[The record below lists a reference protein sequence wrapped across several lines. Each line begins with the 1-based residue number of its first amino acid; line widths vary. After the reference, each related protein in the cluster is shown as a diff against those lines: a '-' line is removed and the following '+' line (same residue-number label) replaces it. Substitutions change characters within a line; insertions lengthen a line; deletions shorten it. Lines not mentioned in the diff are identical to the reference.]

1 MRFPVVTL
9 LTSFASLAL
18 GDVLF
23 TSPAAG
29 ATLPGGGTL
38 SVVFKESG
46 TSPAITTLA
55 SYQLFL
61 MAGGND
67 DTNMVCTMARDAI
80 GIGN

>member
-1 MRFPVVTL
+1 MRFPVITL

-29 ATLPGGGTL
+29 ATLTGGSTL

-46 TSPAITTLA
+46 TSPAISTLQ

-61 MAGGND
+61 MAGGNS
-67 DTNMVCTMARDAI
+67 DTNMVCAMAREVTSN
-80 GIGN
+80 GG